1 MSDNGINDLMAMLF
15 LSANPIAVKIA
26 QNHFANLKEYN
37 KRCAIDKSLKDKPR
51 EKDVYEKLNDIFN
64 KMERGLFTKF
74 KASATRGFY
83 DKSNLTLGLR
93 DSIKGESFGS
103 EDDPDYGWFV
113 VTLND
118 PKCNDKNHK
127 GALIIK
133 IYAGQVESFSDYVLG
148 VTYELKN
155 VAEDKSIKRYL
166 YIKEEIINGK
176 KVIKLLGSEK
186 EIPGADK
193 SKVARNTSREEE
205 VDDEYDTWYRR
216 DKKSTITESWKERKN
231 AEFSNSRNKKQSN
244 NTNPQIEIPSDY
256 FQKS

>member
-83 DKSNLTLGLR
+83 DKSNLSLGLR
-93 DSIKGESFGS
+93 DSIKGEAFGS

-166 YIKEEIINGK
+166 YIKEEIIKICEERN
-176 KVIKLLGSEK
+176 IK
-186 EIPGADK
+186 
-193 SKVARNTSREEE
+193 
-205 VDDEYDTWYRR
+205 
-216 DKKSTITESWKERKN
+216 
-231 AEFSNSRNKKQSN
+231 
-244 NTNPQIEIPSDY
+244 IEL
-256 FQKS
+256 K